1 MGRFLVDVYVEG
13 GNCGRDLGSYRA
25 IFDREREGTFIT
37 CSLAEKV
44 RLKLIDK
51 K

>member
-1 MGRFLVDVYVEG
+1 MYMWRGELVVG
-13 GNCGRDLGSYRA
+13 ILGHRA
-25 IFDREREGTFIT
+25 IFGREREGTFIT
-37 CSLAEKV
+37 ALSAEKV

>member
-1 MGRFLVDVYVEG
+1 MYMWRGEIVVEIWGLIELV
-13 GNCGRDLGSYRA
+13 L
-25 IFDREREGTFIT
+25 IEREGERYH
-37 CSLAEKV
+37 CSLSTKKV

>member
-1 MGRFLVDVYVEG
+1 MYMWRGEIVVGIWGLIELFLIE
-13 GNCGRDLGSYRA
+13 
-25 IFDREREGTFIT
+25 RERERLSLL
-37 CSLAEKV
+37 SLAEKV

>member
-1 MGRFLVDVYVEG
+1 MYMWRGELEVG
-13 GNCGRDLGSYRA
+13 IWGLIAS
-25 IFDREREGTFIT
+25 FDREREREGTFIIAL
-37 CSLAEKV
+37 SAEKV

>member
-1 MGRFLVDVYVEG
+1 MVDVYVEG
-13 GNCGRDLGSYRA
+13 GNSGRDLGSYRA
-25 IFDREREGTFIT
+25 IFDRERERERL
-37 CSLAEKV
+37 SLLSLSTKKV

>member
-1 MGRFLVDVYVEG
+1 MYMWRGELVVAIWGLIELFLVMREG
-13 GNCGRDLGSYRA
+13 GNVYH
-25 IFDREREGTFIT
+25 
-37 CSLAEKV
+37 CSLSTKKV

>member
-1 MGRFLVDVYVEG
+1 MWRGELVVGIWDLIELFLIE
-13 GNCGRDLGSYRA
+13 
-25 IFDREREGTFIT
+25 REREGMFIT
-37 CSLAEKV
+37 LSLSTKKV

>member
-1 MGRFLVDVYVEG
+1 MYMWRGELEVGIWGLIELVLIE
-13 GNCGRDLGSYRA
+13 
-25 IFDREREGTFIT
+25 REREGTFIIAL
-37 CSLAEKV
+37 SAEKV

>member
-1 MGRFLVDVYVEG
+1 MVGIWG
-13 GNCGRDLGSYRA
+13 HRA

-37 CSLAEKV
+37 SSLVEKV